1 MVVELCPPRRYHPAN
16 YLFGVGIM
24 SQDDVKFPIPPT
36 AANSQESA
44 LKLAQDLIRKLDEES
59 SEKLEQVSAEDK
71 LHDQGAA

>member
-1 MVVELCPPRRYHPAN
+1 
-16 YLFGVGIM
+16 M

-59 SEKLEQVSAEDK
+59 SKKLEQVSAEDK